1 MLFQTCGACRATN
14 YLNLMRAA
22 LKDAGYGHLTE
33 RTFYGMP
40 DSLSDARECIMTIRK
55 KYPETSLICTDS
67 DHSAELLDSV
77 MRTMEIPFQ
86 EKIAITGFGNVS
98 LLPIA
103 SVDQNPERQGRLAV
117 QQILNFRRN
126 PDEPFH
132 PTVEPVDNAGGT

>member
-1 MLFQTCGACRATN
+1 
-14 YLNLMRAA
+14 
-22 LKDAGYGHLTE
+22 
-33 RTFYGMP
+33 
-40 DSLSDARECIMTIRK
+40 MTIRK

-67 DHSAELLDSV
+67 DHSVELLDSV

-86 EKIAITGFGNVS
+86 EKIAINGFGNVS

-117 QQILNFRRN
+117 QQILNLRRN

-132 PTVEPVDNAGGT
+132 PAVEPVETFLVRADHIPMRTH